1 MQPSPWENV
10 EYLMKIAAIA
20 AGGEDALRAHPL
32 TSCITCSITPLEF
45 KDMDTH
51 CIIMAG
57 RYGVPLHA
65 SSLPSSG
72 GTRPLSVPS
81 MAIMAA
87 TEIAAHADI
96 HIVAAH
102 AGVVQVT

>member
-32 TSCITCSITPLEF
+32 TSCITCSFTPLEF